1 MTADY
6 ALVVADRPLAS
17 VAAAREQAAAAALA
31 PSEVGA
37 VGLELEIN
45 IVDHPRP
52 ATRNS
57 RLSSLLPER
66 TTGPFSLPFRMA
78 SGVSRMS
85 SAFALV

>member
-57 RLSSLLPER
+57 RPEIGRLLSSVPPTER
-66 TTGPFSLPFRMA
+66 
-78 SGVSRMS
+78 
-85 SAFALV
+85 